1 VLDAGDFLMGSL
13 FHMLAREEAME
24 LRLMKDMGYDALTL
38 GNHEF
43 DLKPKG
49 LARILHSA
57 AAKGGMPPLFFPM
70 PSSAR
75 KATRMTPWKRHSSRE
90 W

>member
-1 VLDAGDFLMGSL
+1 MGSL
-13 FHMLAREEAME
+13 FHMLAREESME
-24 LRLMKDMGYDALTL
+24 LRLMKDMGYDAVTL

-57 AAKGGMPPLFFPM
+57 TEKGGMPPILFSNAVFSKESDQDDTWKK
-70 PSSAR
+70 PSSR
-75 KATRMTPWKRHSSRE
+75 GW
-90 W
+90 